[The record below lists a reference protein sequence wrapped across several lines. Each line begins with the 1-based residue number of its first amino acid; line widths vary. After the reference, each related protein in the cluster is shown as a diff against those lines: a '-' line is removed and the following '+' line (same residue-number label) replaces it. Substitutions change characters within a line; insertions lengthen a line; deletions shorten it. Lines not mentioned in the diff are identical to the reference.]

1 METIPM
7 LSCESFK
14 VLDEALQQQLLWI
27 DGVFLMGRETG
38 KLRAKLF
45 SLYGFYVK
53 AFFDEADEL
62 LFVKP
67 FGEVGGLHHYLRMI
81 DVNDLVENRK

>member
-7 LSCESFK
+7 FSCESFK
-14 VLDEALQQQLLWI
+14 VLDEASQQQLLWI
-27 DGVFLMGRETG
+27 DGVFLMGRDTE

-45 SLYGFYVK
+45 SLYGFYVE
-53 AFFDEADEL
+53 AFFGEADEL

-67 FGEVGGLHHYLRMI
+67 FEEIGGLHHYLKMI
-81 DVNDLVENRK
+81 DVDDLVENRN